1 MKLEHINKIY
11 NIKNKKINVLNDI
24 NYEFSKRKFYVIKGH
39 SGAGKTTL
47 IKILGL
53 LINPSSGRLLINNED
68 VSRLNSDELADLRM
82 SNIGFI
88 FQDYNLDYNLTAID
102 NVMLPMLIN
111 PNINKKDRKMI
122 AETLLIKLGLQERIN
137 HYPRE
142 LSGGEQQRVAIARA
156 LANNPDIILA
166 DEPTGNL
173 DEKNE
178 EIIFDI
184 LKKISTSGRSVIVV
198 CHNNNILKYADVVL
212 YMQNGKLGVKNE
224 G

>member
-156 LANNPDIILA
+156 LANDPDIILA

-178 EIIFDI
+178 ELVFQE
-184 LKKISTSGRSVIVV
+184 LKKLSSEGKCVIVV
-198 CHNNNILKYADVVL
+198 THSNEMAKYADEIL
-212 YMQNGKLGVKNE
+212 LLKDGLLIKAN
-224 G
+224 